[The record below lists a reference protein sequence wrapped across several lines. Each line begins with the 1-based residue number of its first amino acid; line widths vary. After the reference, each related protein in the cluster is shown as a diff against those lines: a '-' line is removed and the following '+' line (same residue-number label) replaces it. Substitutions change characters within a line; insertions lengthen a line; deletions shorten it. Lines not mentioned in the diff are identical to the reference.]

1 LIYIWKVFT
10 RTYCLW
16 GHRASQYEQPR
27 EGSSAIAAKLMDERI
42 EEMESDAIELVV
54 PYWRQPGELN
64 SRPRAEY
71 RPPAILANALRADGV
86 G

>member
-1 LIYIWKVFT
+1 
-10 RTYCLW
+10 
-16 GHRASQYEQPR
+16 
-27 EGSSAIAAKLMDERI
+27 MDERI

-71 RPPAILANALRADGV
+71 RLPAILANALRADGV